1 MAPRQTKPAKSS
13 TPPAYDALVDEI
25 ASLVESAR
33 RVAARSVNVL
43 MTTTYWL
50 IGQRIVEREQAGALR
65 AAYGEQVMVQLAADL
80 TTRLGRGYSVRN
92 LRQMRAF
99 YLGWAIRQTASAELC
114 GDSTTET
121 RQMSSA
127 ESEQARAVP
136 QFPLPWSHYVRL
148 LAVKNRSARTFYE
161 TEALRGGWSHAQLDR
176 QIQSQFYERT
186 ALSRDK
192 AAMLRKGAKPE
203 SSDLRRAEAE
213 IKDPYVLEFL
223 SLKDEYAESDLEDAL
238 VAKLEQFL
246 LELGG
251 DFTFVGRQRRL
262 RIGDEWYRV
271 DLLFFHR
278 RLRCLVIIDLK
289 LGKFTHADAGQMHLY
304 LNYAREHWTLP
315 AENPPVGLIL
325 CAERDHAV
333 ARYALEGLPNKVLA
347 AEYRTALPAEH
358 TLVEQIEE
366 AQRQV
371 ETHVVSPASRP
382 RPRRGRRRVR

>member
-33 RVAARSVNVL
+33 RAAARSVNVL

-50 IGQRIVEREQAGALR
+50 IGQRIVEREQDGALR
-65 AAYGEQVMVQLAADL
+65 AAYGAKVIARLASDL
-80 TTRLGRGYSVRN
+80 SARLGRGYSERN
-92 LRQMRAF
+92 LEQMRAF
-99 YLGWAIRQTASAELC
+99 YLGWSIPQTASAESIGAANARIPQTL
-114 GDSTTET
+114 
-121 RQMSSA
+121 SA
-127 ESEQARAVP
+127 ESEQARAVA

-223 SLKDEYAESDLEDAL
+223 ALKDEYAESDLEDAL

-262 RIGDEWYRV
+262 QLTGAASWQPPGSSGGGLRT
-271 DLLFFHR
+271 
-278 RLRCLVIIDLK
+278 RL
-289 LGKFTHADAGQMHLY
+289 HAHPRL
-304 LNYAREHWTLP
+304 
-315 AENPPVGLIL
+315 
-325 CAERDHAV
+325 
-333 ARYALEGLPNKVLA
+333 
-347 AEYRTALPAEH
+347 TAPKI
-358 TLVEQIEE
+358 T
-366 AQRQV
+366 
-371 ETHVVSPASRP
+371 SPAGVQACGAVCGGDKGNRTSPTAP
-382 RPRRGRRRVR
+382 RDTQALAHLQ